1 MKRFLKYAITAFVIV
16 ALAASIAA
24 CNNVGFLFS
33 CDIEDGAT
41 VILPEYSFNISAAYC
56 GEECDVSVSLNGVLT
71 AGGGSGKYTIQ
82 LDKGE
87 NLIKITAT
95 RSNFSETRVYHVRYR
110 ADFEISTDIDEA
122 VIVNESISFTA
133 GATFNDL
140 PCALIAEIGG
150 EELEEKEG
158 VFTATLKEGENIIS
172 LIARYG
178 DLTKRMERRINLGKF
193 SLNTDL
199 SDGDRT
205 EAEFSFR
212 AAVAYDGEPLPIK
225 VALNGKEIQP
235 DGNRFN
241 LTLERGENKITI
253 AAEKENIRKTYEYTV
268 RFIDDP
274 PTLETTLK
282 DGKTYRGSKLG
293 FDVTAKDGLGEKLPS
308 GNISFSAD
316 WNESGDFAPLTS
328 VKKVWDD
335 SAFTSF
341 EINFKGSEF
350 FSHANSSFGF
360 KVTAAD
366 GAGRET
372 SAVYEM
378 TYVPAENGEK
388 TGEVVFAL
396 EGFSIGCG
404 YFIEPCRLP
413 VYEGVNFAATL
424 TEIIEENGWTYSNT
438 GTIEKG
444 FYLSGITGL
453 DLSGNRI
460 PDELWA
466 LIPGRAYQSMPEPE
480 NGEKYELSEFCYAQ
494 GGGWMYSVNTVYKN
508 YGFSDYYPQDGDVV
522 RVQFTVAL
530 GSDLG
535 GGGALGGSGSVSWLT
550 DNPDYGEI
558 MGLLADISQRIEED
572 GGDKTVYNE
581 VLDKITKWN
590 ISQKTMDE
598 QISKLKSAY
607 GI

>member
-1 MKRFLKYAITAFVIV
+1 M
-16 ALAASIAA
+16 
-24 CNNVGFLFS
+24 
-33 CDIEDGAT
+33 
-41 VILPEYSFNISAAYC
+41 
-56 GEECDVSVSLNGVLT
+56 
-71 AGGGSGKYTIQ
+71 
-82 LDKGE
+82 
-87 NLIKITAT
+87 
-95 RSNFSETRVYHVRYR
+95 
-110 ADFEISTDIDEA
+110 
-122 VIVNESISFTA
+122 
-133 GATFNDL
+133 
-140 PCALIAEIGG
+140 
-150 EELEEKEG
+150 
-158 VFTATLKEGENIIS
+158 
-172 LIARYG
+172 
-178 DLTKRMERRINLGKF
+178 
-193 SLNTDL
+193 
-199 SDGDRT
+199 
-205 EAEFSFR
+205 
-212 AAVAYDGEPLPIK
+212 
-225 VALNGKEIQP
+225 
-235 DGNRFN
+235 
-241 LTLERGENKITI
+241 ERGENKITI

-282 DGKTYRGSKLG
+282 DGKTYRGGKLG
-293 FDVTAKDGLGEKLPS
+293 FDVTAKDGLGEKLPYN
-308 GNISFSAD
+308 NISFSAD
-316 WNESGDFAPLTS
+316 WNESGSFAPLTS

-372 SAVYEM
+372 S
-378 TYVPAENGEK
+378 G
-388 TGEVVFAL
+388 
-396 EGFSIGCG
+396 
-404 YFIEPCRLP
+404 RLP
-413 VYEGVNFAATL
+413 VDEGVNFAATL

-453 DLSGNRI
+453 DLSSNRI